1 MFYLWDF
8 NAMKKLVLAIT
19 ALTFGLSIIPVHGA
33 ERKRKAESESL
44 EAPAA
49 KKQKLELSATLGL
62 AVVKNNVEEVI
73 NILEQGAHPNTMTYS
88 DPWDKKQTINP
99 IKYLI
104 EGAPQSPDYILPNG
118 MRAGDAQTAI
128 TIALIEHGLNV
139 NESPNGIPLL
149 ARSSY
154 SGNTSITQTLIDFNA
169 DVNQPI
175 HAIREHLGSGIR
187 VGMTPLM
194 ITIVGHGTVAQK
206 IEIIKLLLANGAN
219 PFLVDSENH
228 DMEYYLNRAHSLFFG
243 TEKQKQEILS
253 IIEPY
258 KKAYRNAIQEAGED
272 YLIKDILNISADY
285 VIGEALKTT
294 PEEKGQTPQMN
305 MEH

>member
-1 MFYLWDF
+1 
-8 NAMKKLVLAIT
+8 MKKLVLIIT
-19 ALTFGLSIIPVHGA
+19 TLTLSLSIIPVHGA
-33 ERKRKAESESL
+33 ERKRKAESL
-44 EAPAA
+44 EAPAP
-49 KKQKLELSATLGL
+49 KKQKLELSATLGV

-73 NILEQGAHPNTMTYS
+73 NALEHGAHPSTMIYN
-88 DPWDKKQTINP
+88 DPWGKKQTINP

-104 EGAPQSPDYILPNG
+104 ECGLYSPDDILPNG

-128 TIALIEHGLNV
+128 IIALVEHGLNV
-139 NESPNGIPLL
+139 NESPRGIPLL
-149 ARSSY
+149 VRSSY
-154 SGNTSITQTLIDFNA
+154 SGNTSITQTLIDFKT

-175 HAIREHLGSGIR
+175 HAIGEHLGSGIR

-194 ITIVGHGTVAQK
+194 ITIIGHGTVAQK
-206 IEIIKLLLANGAN
+206 IETIKLLLANGAN

-258 KKAYRNAIQEAGED
+258 KKAYRDAIQKAGED
-272 YLIKDILNISADY
+272 YLLKDILNISADY
-285 VIGEALKTT
+285 VIGETPKTT
-294 PEEKGQTPQMN
+294 SEEKGNTPQMN